1 MFNDV
6 APDLSS
12 NSNTND
18 TTFKTTQHRNTHLIK
33 RILTF
38 NLIEF

>member
-6 APDLSS
+6 TPDLAC

-18 TTFKTTQHRNTHLIK
+18 TTFKTTQHRNTHPIK

-38 NLIEF
+38 NLIEL